1 MITLA
6 CLKCR
11 LALRLSGEF
20 GEVDYLVGMKSEW
33 YPDRYP
39 CPTSGCGG
47 TMTLTDTIASVDL
60 EQLKI
65 HDLSPQEAFQALHG
79 MGLPNERECSAELVL
94 ETLIGRTVTAVD
106 IQDLRGTNRAAI
118 HSLMLDNGVRLY
130 LGSSPYGAVV
140 YRVAPPRSHVQELE
154 QNG

>member
-6 CLKCR
+6 CLKCQV
-11 LALRLSGEF
+11 ALRLSGEF
-20 GEVDYLVGMKSEW
+20 DEMDFLVGMKSDW

-39 CPTSGCGG
+39 CPTGGCGG

-60 EQLKI
+60 EKLRV
-65 HDLSPQEAFQALHG
+65 HDLNPQEAFQAMHG
-79 MGLPNERECSAELVL
+79 MGLPKERECSAELVL
-94 ETLIGRTVTAVD
+94 KTLVGHLVTSVD
-106 IQDLRGTNRAAI
+106 IQDLRGSNRSVI
-118 HSLMLDNGVRLY
+118 HSLTLENGVRLY
-130 LGSSPYGAVV
+130 LGSSPFGAVV